1 MKPLEEPSLVQGDFW
16 RLGLEGRQ
24 LPLETPPTTVG
35 GHASG
40 YKQLAA
46 GHIKGPASVSR
57 EVMELRLHRI
67 PHLHSLSR
75 SLYLILW
82 GFIIIITVTK
92 MISFVWVFACVCV
105 CTP

>member
-24 LPLETPPTTVG
+24 LPLGTPPIKAV

-46 GHIKGPASVSR
+46 GRLKGPTSVSR
-57 EVMELRLHRI
+57 EVTELRLHRI
-67 PHLHSLSR
+67 PHLHR
-75 SLYLILW
+75 SFLKPALNFV
-82 GFIIIITVTK
+82 GFYYYY
-92 MISFVWVFACVCV
+92 CY
-105 CTP
+105 